1 MDRIQ
6 SEKEAK
12 EVVIWLSK
20 SKHTLIQA
28 ECFYPCNVIIL
39 FLLTGFCIQTNNILF
54 VAMVVNYLNI
64 VFASNKKKLP
74 DNHFVGQL
82 FCCLLFKNVGSEG
95 FYS

>member
-64 VFASNKKKLP
+64 VFASNKKSCP
-74 DNHFVGQL
+74 TNDCRAAF
-82 FCCLLFKNVGSEG
+82 LLFVI
-95 FYS
+95 